1 MKRTILMSL
10 IACIAVPM
18 LTGCQESDS
27 SMVQRARLVGNENL
41 KLKKEIEEK
50 DARITQLQKQIEDLK
65 AENAK
70 AMEESGNAN
79 FKLVQMFADS
89 EKANE
94 KLTQENK
101 ELKEQLQKLKA
112 Q

>member
-10 IACIAVPM
+10 IVCIAVPM

-27 SMVQRARLVGNENL
+27 SMVQRARLVGSENL
-41 KLKKEIEEK
+41 KLKKEIEQKE
-50 DARITQLQKQIEDLK
+50 AQIAQLEKQIEELK

-79 FKLVQMFADS
+79 LKLIQMFADS
-89 EKANE
+89 EKTNE
-94 KLTQENK
+94 KLMQENK